1 MQSVSSNKY
10 VQMSTSKVIYKGDL
24 STEATHLKS
33 GTTIITD
40 APVDNNGL
48 GRSFSPT
55 DLVATAL
62 GSCILTIMGIKAREK
77 EIDIVGATADVTKV
91 MASGPRRIEQIQV
104 EITMPAND
112 YSDKSRKVLEAAAHH
127 CPVGNSLADGVEAVT
142 IKWLDD
148 E

>member
-1 MQSVSSNKY
+1 MPTATV
-10 VQMSTSKVIYKGDL
+10 VYKGDL
-24 STEATHLKS
+24 STEATHIKS

-40 APVDNNGL
+40 APSDNNGL

-62 GSCILTIMGIKAREK
+62 GSCILTIMGIKARDK
-77 EIDIVGATADVTKV
+77 DLDIVGAEISLTKH
-91 MASGPRRIEQIQV
+91 MGSGPRHIEKV
-104 EITMPAND
+104 ELLLTMPANG
-112 YSDKSRKVLEAAAHH
+112 YSDKDRKILEAAAHH
-127 CPVGNSLADGVEAVT
+127 CPVANTLKDDVETLT

>member
-1 MQSVSSNKY
+1 
-10 VQMSTSKVIYKGDL
+10 MSTSKVTYTGDL

-33 GTTIITD
+33 GATIITD

-62 GSCILTIMGIKAREK
+62 GSCML
-77 EIDIVGATADVTKV
+77 
-91 MASGPRRIEQIQV
+91 IQV
-104 EITMPAND
+104 VLTMPANGYGD
-112 YSDKSRKVLEAAAHH
+112 RERKVLAAAAHH
-127 CPVGNSLADGVEAVT
+127 CPVSNSLMEGTEAVT

>member
-1 MQSVSSNKY
+1 M
-10 VQMSTSKVIYKGDL
+10 TTARITYKGDL
-24 STEATHLKS
+24 ATEAEHLKS
-33 GTTIITD
+33 GTKIITD

-62 GSCILTIMGIKAREK
+62 GSCILTIMGIKARDK
-77 EIDIVGATADVTKV
+77 GLNMVGATAGVTKI
-91 MASGPRRIEQIQV
+91 MSSGPRRIAKLEIV
-104 EITMPAND
+104 ITMPANN
-112 YSDKSRKVLEAAAHH
+112 YTPKEKKILEAAAHH
-127 CPVGNSLADGVEAVT
+127 CPVGNTIKEGVETVS

>member
-1 MQSVSSNKY
+1 
-10 VQMSTSKVIYKGDL
+10 MSTSKVTYTGDL

-33 GTTIITD
+33 GATIITD

-62 GSCILTIMGIKAREK
+62 GSCMLTIMGIKARDK
-77 EIDIVGATADVTKV
+77 DIDIVGATAEITKV

-104 EITMPAND
+104 VLTMPANG
-112 YSDKSRKVLEAAAHH
+112 YSDRERKVLAAAAHH
-127 CPVGNSLADGVEAVT
+127 CPVSNSLMEGTEAVT

>member
-1 MQSVSSNKY
+1 MA
-10 VQMSTSKVIYKGDL
+10 TAKVTYTGDL
-24 STEATHLKS
+24 GTEAVHLKS
-33 GTTIITD
+33 GTKIITD

-62 GSCILTIMGIKAREK
+62 GSCILTIMGIKARDK
-77 EIDIVGATADVTKV
+77 DIDIVGATVDINKI
-91 MASGPRRIEQIQV
+91 MGSGPRRIEIIEV
-104 EITMPAND
+104 EIIMPANG
-112 YSDKSRKVLEAAAHH
+112 YTDKERKLLEAAAHH
-127 CPVGNSLADGVEAVT
+127 CPVGNSLAEGTEVLS

>member
-1 MQSVSSNKY
+1 MATAKITY
-10 VQMSTSKVIYKGDL
+10 TGDL
-24 STEATHLKS
+24 STEAIHVKS
-33 GTTIITD
+33 GAKIITD

-62 GSCILTIMGIKAREK
+62 GSCILTIMGIKARGK
-77 EIDIVGATADVTKV
+77 NIDMVGATVDVQKT
-91 MASGPRRIEQIQV
+91 MGSGPRHIETLEV
-104 EITMPAND
+104 AITMPANG
-112 YSDKSRKVLEAAAHH
+112 YSEKERKVLEGSAHH
-127 CPVGNSLADGVEAVT
+127 CPVANSLADGIEVLS